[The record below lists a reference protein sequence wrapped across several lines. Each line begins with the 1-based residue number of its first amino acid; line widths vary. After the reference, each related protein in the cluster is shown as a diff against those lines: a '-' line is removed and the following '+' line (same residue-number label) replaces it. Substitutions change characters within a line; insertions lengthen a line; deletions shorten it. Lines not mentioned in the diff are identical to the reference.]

1 MFWEE
6 DEVKAA
12 DDSSKSIVDVVFTVS
27 ARTFPLDHAHSL
39 STVLIELMPWLIE
52 EAGAGIHQIHVA
64 ESGNGW
70 ERPDGDLLFLSRRTK
85 FTMRLPKERV
95 SDAEQLLGKT
105 ISIDGHELAFSKL
118 TVKTFSVLP
127 TLFSRYVLGL
137 ENESESEFLHRC
149 ADELKAMGIPV
160 RKMLAGKTH
169 TFKLPEGERLTRTLM
184 IADLSSEHAILLQ
197 QRGLGEGRLKGF
209 GLFIPHKGI
218 TAVTDED
225 GKNQS
230 MD

>member
-6 DEVKAA
+6 DEAKPS
-12 DDSSKSIVDVVFTVS
+12 DDSTTGVVDIVFTVS
-27 ARTFPLDHAHSL
+27 ARTFPVDHAHAL
-39 STVLIELMPWLIE
+39 SVAMLELLPWLAE
-52 EAGAGIHQIHVA
+52 ETGAGIHQIHVA

-95 SDAEQLLGKT
+95 ADAEHLLGRT
-105 ISIDGHELAFSKL
+105 ITVGGHELQFAKS
-118 TVKTFSVLP
+118 TVKHFSVLP

-137 ENESESEFLHRC
+137 ADESENEFLQRC
-149 ADELKAMGIPV
+149 ADELKEMGIPV

-169 TFKLPEGERLTRTLM
+169 TFKLPEGECMTRTLM
-184 IADLSSEHAILLQ
+184 IAELSSENAILLQ

>member
-1 MFWEE
+1 VFWVD
-6 DEVKAA
+6 DEAKPD
-12 DDSSKSIVDVVFTVS
+12 DDSSNSIVDIVFTVS
-27 ARTFPLDHAHSL
+27 ARTFPVDHAYAL
-39 STVLIELMPWLIE
+39 SEAMIEVLPWLVQE
-52 EAGAGIHQIHVA
+52 TGAGIHQIHVA

-85 FTMRLPKERV
+85 FTMRLPKERLK
-95 SDAEQLLGKT
+95 DAELLIGKT
-105 ISIDGHELAFSKL
+105 ISVDGHELQFTKS
-118 TVKTFSVLP
+118 TVRPFGVLP
-127 TLFSRYVLGL
+127 TQFSRYVLGL
-137 ENESESEFLHRC
+137 ADESENDFLHRC
-149 ADELKAMGIPV
+149 ADELKEMGIVV

-169 TFKLPEGERLTRTLM
+169 AFQLPEGECMTRTLM